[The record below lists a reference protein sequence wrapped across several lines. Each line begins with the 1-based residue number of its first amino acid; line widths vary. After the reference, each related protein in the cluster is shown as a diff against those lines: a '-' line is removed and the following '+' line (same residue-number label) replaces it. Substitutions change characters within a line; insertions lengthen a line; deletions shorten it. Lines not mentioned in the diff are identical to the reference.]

1 MLCHLPKAGG
11 KHGLPQWKKNLM
23 LKEKL
28 KAMEDDLKITVRN
41 AELQSDLN
49 VSRYTEYI
57 NGKDHL
63 ESLSSTLRQSKD
75 DTVSSYTNAVSVK
88 NDNVTRL
95 KLILNLKKSNFVNYY
110 PEWMRFMQKI
120 REVRDEHGYS
130 NKTKWRTVVG
140 KLLREGSRAFGERN
154 GQGEKVLGDF
164 RRLCVSFNAFGHKE
178 LEEELNKLE
187 DKAGDVEAEHDP
199 TFQVLRLE
207 YRMARDNWREASS
220 KKPYLDP
227 TVQVFQSTKLE
238 MQALAKK
245 NRDLLGIKHEDSVL
259 ERLDHRKAAK
269 MEEEEKTKEEMK
281 LALRL
286 PVTKDNESKQI
297 TTYNNFLAYCS
308 NSGDWVGAFKAYRE
322 YVRRGFVPNKFVFG
336 CLIGACKHA
345 EPVQVDRA
353 ILLLDQ
359 MLENEVAPTIAT
371 YNNVI
376 DCCRAG
382 HAWRRGVQVFERMMK
397 DGTVKP
403 NTNTYSIVAKLG
415 FEAKND
421 EAGEVYSALKFAGVP
436 EYIAYTSAAGNSLKV
451 KDGGGRMA
459 KSRRKLQRELDIVEF
474 EEEAYREQVLTEKE
488 IRAGEKMKKEMQA
501 KDIQRAVERI
511 LTLGG
516 GKARGMGLD
525 DDLVSSRSESRAV
538 SRK

>member
-1 MLCHLPKAGG
+1 MLCHLPKVNPAIDFLQSGQCSIKFHNSSVQLLHVAECPHGLSFALATVSDALEADNTQILFLFLILLFTLHKDSRHVWHGAGVFFSSATHIFLCHFQCDFWCAAEQYFVSRQWEHAGG

-164 RRLCVSFNAFGHKE
+164 RRLCVSFNAYGHKE

-269 MEEEEKTKEEMK
+269 MEEEEKTKE
-281 LALRL
+281 
-286 PVTKDNESKQI
+286 
-297 TTYNNFLAYCS
+297 
-308 NSGDWVGAFKAYRE
+308 
-322 YVRRGFVPNKFVFG
+322 
-336 CLIGACKHA
+336 
-345 EPVQVDRA
+345 
-353 ILLLDQ
+353 
-359 MLENEVAPTIAT
+359 
-371 YNNVI
+371 
-376 DCCRAG
+376 
-382 HAWRRGVQVFERMMK
+382 
-397 DGTVKP
+397 
-403 NTNTYSIVAKLG
+403 
-415 FEAKND
+415 
-421 EAGEVYSALKFAGVP
+421 
-436 EYIAYTSAAGNSLKV
+436 
-451 KDGGGRMA
+451 
-459 KSRRKLQRELDIVEF
+459 
-474 EEEAYREQVLTEKE
+474 
-488 IRAGEKMKKEMQA
+488 GEKRETA
-501 KDIQRAVERI
+501 R
-511 LTLGG
+511 T
-516 GKARGMGLD
+516 KACMCP
-525 DDLVSSRSESRAV
+525 SH
-538 SRK
+538 

>member
-1 MLCHLPKAGG
+1 VTAP
-11 KHGLPQWKKNLM
+11 
-23 LKEKL
+23 
-28 KAMEDDLKITVRN
+28 DDLQKTVRD

-49 VSRYTEYI
+49 VSRYTDFI
-57 NGKDHL
+57 NGKDQL
-63 ESLSSTLRQSKD
+63 ASLSTTLRQSTD
-75 DTVSSYTNAVSVK
+75 DTVESYTNAVSVK

-95 KLILNLKKSNFVNYY
+95 KLILDLKKSNFVKYY
-110 PEWMRFMQKI
+110 PEWMRFMEKI
-120 REVRDEHGYS
+120 KEVRDEHGYS

-140 KLLREGSRAFGERN
+140 RLLREGSRAFGERN
-154 GQGEKVLGDF
+154 GQGEKVSGDF
-164 RRLCVSFNAFGHKE
+164 RRLCVSFNAYGHSE

-207 YRMARDNWREASS
+207 YRMARDDWEQARE
-220 KKPYLDP
+220 KKAYQDP
-227 TVQVFQSTKLE
+227 TVQAFQKTKLE

-245 NRDLLGIKHEDSVL
+245 NRDMLGIKHEDSVL
-259 ERLDHRKAAK
+259 ERFDHRKAAK
-269 MEEEEKTKEEMK
+269 TEEEEKTKDDMK

-286 PVTKDNESKQI
+286 PVTKDNEAKLS
-297 TTYNNFLAYCS
+297 TTYHNLLAYCA
-308 NSGDWVGAFKAYRE
+308 NSGDWVGAFKAYKE

-359 MLENEVAPTIAT
+359 MSANEVTPTIAT
-371 YNNVI
+371 YNNII

-382 HAWRRGVQVFERMMK
+382 HAWRRGVQVVEKMMK
-397 DGTVKP
+397 DGNVKP
-403 NTNTYSIVAKLG
+403 NTNTYSIIAKLG

-421 EAGEVYSALKFAGVP
+421 EAGEIYSALKFAGVP
-436 EYIAYTSAAGNSLKV
+436 EYIAYTSASGNSLKV
-451 KDGGGRMA
+451 KDGGGRSA
-459 KSRRKLQRELDIVEF
+459 KSRRKLSRELSTSEF
-474 EEEAYREQVLTEKE
+474 KEIPFTHNVLTEEEVKAGILIKE
-488 IRAGEKMKKEMQA
+488 EMHRR
-501 KDIQRAVERI
+501 DIERAVERI

-525 DDLVSSRSESRAV
+525 DDIKSRDGSRVGSRAG
-538 SRK
+538 RK